1 MKSFLVITILAL
13 GACTTPVPVDDTP
26 EALETLQPSATRAGF
41 LRFTDDAIHDPRAAR
56 VFLDRLESGTESEG
70 VRAALVEALP
80 RTGGDYAGAIVELM
94 AKERSPIVRAAY
106 VHTARRA
113 PAVEAIAIARR
124 GLVDSSPEVIG
135 EAIRATA
142 SLTDGAKLA
151 DSLRGALSS
160 SEAQVRLEA
169 ARAIGILRIAVAK
182 TELDALAFDASPEVR
197 REAARA
203 LTRIDA
209 RATSTR

>member
-1 MKSFLVITILAL
+1 MKKLLFVVALA
-13 GACTTPVPVDDTP
+13 ACSTPDGLP
-26 EALETLQPSATRAGF
+26 ESQQTELMDLQPSVTRAGF
-41 LRFTDDAIHDPRAAR
+41 LRFTDGAIHDPRAAR

-80 RTGGDYAGAIVELM
+80 RTGGEFADAVVELM

-113 PAVEAIAIARR
+113 PATQAIAIAER
-124 GLVDSSPEVIG
+124 GFADASPEVVA

-142 SLTDGAKLA
+142 TLADGAKLA
-151 DSLRGALSS
+151 SALRSSLSS
-160 SEAQVRLEA
+160 SDATVRLEA
-169 ARAIGILRIAVAK
+169 ARAIGVLKIAIAK
-182 TELDALAFDASPEVR
+182 TELDALAFDVSPEVR

-203 LTRIDA
+203 
-209 RATSTR
+209 STRSRPSR

>member
-1 MKSFLVITILAL
+1 MNKLLLVMMLA
-13 GACTTPVPVDDTP
+13 ACTTPVEESAPDG
-26 EALETLQPSATRAGF
+26 LETLQPSVTRAGF

-56 VFLDRLESGTESEG
+56 VFLDRLEAGTESEG
-70 VRAALVEALP
+70 VRAALVDALP
-80 RTGGDYAGAIVELM
+80 RTGGEYADAVLVLM

-113 PAVEAIAIARR
+113 PPMQAIAIAER
-124 GLVDSSPEVIG
+124 GFADASPDVIA

-142 SLTDGAKLA
+142 SLANGAQLA
-151 DSLRGALSS
+151 GSLRSSLSS
-160 SEAQVRLEA
+160 SDPTVRMEA
-169 ARAIGILRIAVAK
+169 ARALGILRVGIAK
-182 TELDALAFDASPEVR
+182 TELDALAFDSSPDVR

-203 LTRIDA
+203 ITRIDA